1 MSDLETQL
9 SDQLDSYIA
18 AFNARD
24 FLTAAS
30 HYHEPAVAI
39 SSSAGVTILPKRV
52 DLAGF
57 LSDTVARLVTDGFDH
72 SEWMGPKKVVVL
84 GEGLVLVSCAC
95 KRLRDDG
102 TSCEEFAVIYTL
114 RKDGERWWI
123 AAIHQ
128 HDLGMQLK

>member
-39 SSSAGVTILPKRV
+39 SSSAGVTILPERV

-57 LSDTVARLVTDGFDH
+57 LSNTVARAGH
-72 SEWMGPKKVVVL
+72 RWIRP
-84 GEGLVLVSCAC
+84 
-95 KRLRDDG
+95 LRVDG
-102 TSCEEFAVIYTL
+102 TEEGGCA
-114 RKDGERWWI
+114 G
-123 AAIHQ
+123 
-128 HDLGMQLK
+128 